1 MRNEVFRLVISVTGQ
16 RAWIEEST
24 VRIGPGTVKSAV
36 RSSKEKAGVLTCMKR
51 GRPMMMMMMMM
62 GGGDVSTEKNDIIGI
77 IREIHTDVTGGLLVE
92 RLLRQ

>member
-51 GRPMMMMMMMM
+51 GRPMMMMM

-92 RLLRQ
+92 RLLRY

>member
-24 VRIGPGTVKSAV
+24 VRIGPGTVQSAV

-51 GRPMMMMMMMM
+51 GRPMMMMM
-62 GGGDVSTEKNDIIGI
+62 GGGGVSTEKNEIIGI

-92 RLLRQ
+92 RLLRY